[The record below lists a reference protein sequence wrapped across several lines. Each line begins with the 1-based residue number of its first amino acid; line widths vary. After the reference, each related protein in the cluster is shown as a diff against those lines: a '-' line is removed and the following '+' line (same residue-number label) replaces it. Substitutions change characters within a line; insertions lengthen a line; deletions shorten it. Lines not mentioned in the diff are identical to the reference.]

1 MLPKLEVIE
10 MTRALAAHAG
20 ARQEAVA
27 RNVANADTPG
37 YRAADLP
44 GFAAAYRGTGDTQMR
59 ATRAGHLGSGGQS
72 VTLTARALTAEA
84 APNGNTVSLEQEM
97 VRAAE
102 VRQQHDMALS
112 IYTSLSGVLRS
123 SLGRR

>member
-1 MLPKLEVIE
+1 MLPELEVIE

-27 RNVANADTPG
+27 RNIAHADTPG

-44 GFAAAYRGTGDTQMR
+44 DFATAYRGTGDTQMR
-59 ATRAGHLGSGGQS
+59 ATRAGHLGGGQG
-72 VTLTARALTAEA
+72 VTLTARALPAEA
-84 APNGNTVSLEQEM
+84 APNGNTVSLEGEM